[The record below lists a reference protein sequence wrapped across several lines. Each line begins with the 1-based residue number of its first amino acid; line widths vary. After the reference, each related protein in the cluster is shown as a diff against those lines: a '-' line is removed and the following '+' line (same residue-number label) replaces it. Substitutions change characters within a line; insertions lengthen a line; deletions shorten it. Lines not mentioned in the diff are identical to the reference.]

1 MMQNMGEQK
10 PKNFIDV
17 LEEAKTD
24 ICMHYCKQPDKC
36 LEKAGGDGDLA
47 SAMLEEI
54 CNKCPL
60 AEL

>member
-1 MMQNMGEQK
+1 MKEQK

-36 LEKAGGDGDLA
+36 LEKAAGDDVHIITRRYAVVNGQ
-47 SAMLEEI
+47 
-54 CNKCPL
+54 
-60 AEL
+60 